1 MIITR
6 AAILLLLLL
15 TLLYAY
21 ELVESVMLKMKKPL
35 SAALLAVTLFMFCFA
50 SNCSEAFN
58 DKILDISPA
67 LLMSITV
74 ALMIV
79 GLFLLSRIEKWKASS
94 LTAMS
99 VKECVDS
106 LPTGICFYNENGLP
120 ILANTVMEH
129 ICRDVL
135 GVYLSDGRTLWS
147 AVTAKSELSEE
158 AGRSGHIVKLSDG
171 SVYSFTRYEAR
182 IEGKKYYELIA
193 SDMTSEYTLTQ
204 ELREK
209 QAHADSIN
217 RRLHDLNR
225 SIGEAIKERELLQIK
240 ISIHDGFG
248 KMLLLT
254 KRALLVE
261 GSVEQDELLRLWKR
275 NTMLLSNVQSEQTY
289 AQYADTFRHAEELGV
304 SVKISGGK
312 LPSAP
317 ELAELINEALT
328 VHVTNVLRHA
338 HGNTAFI
345 GGHTSEDE
353 YELRFT
359 NDGAQKKNIREK
371 GGLANLRRMVESRGG
386 TMEIR
391 NGGHFEMILRLPKNK
406 GDTDNGISRSDS

>member
-15 TLLYAY
+15 TLLFAY
-21 ELVESVMLKMKKPL
+21 EFTESVMLKMKKPL
-35 SAALLAVTLFMFCFA
+35 SAALLAVTLFMFCFS

-58 DKILDISPA
+58 DRILDISPA
-67 LLMSITV
+67 LLMSIAL
-74 ALMIV
+74 ALMAV

-106 LPTGICFYNENGLP
+106 LPTGICFCNENGLP
-120 ILANTVMEH
+120 ILVNTLMEQ

-135 GVYLSDGRTLWS
+135 GVYLSDGRALWS
-147 AVTAKSELSEE
+147 AVTEKNELSEE
-158 AGRSGHIVKLSDG
+158 LGRSGHIVKLTDG
-171 SVYSFTRYEAR
+171 RVYSFTRYEADIDGR
-182 IEGKKYYELIA
+182 KYYELIA

-204 ELREK
+204 ELRGK

-254 KRALLVE
+254 KRALLVD
-261 GSVEQDELLRLWKR
+261 GSVGQDELLCLWKR

-289 AQYADTFRHAEELGV
+289 AQYADTLRHAEELGV
-304 SVKISGGK
+304 NVKISGSR

-317 ELAELINEALT
+317 ELTELINEAIT
-328 VHVTNVLRHA
+328 VHATNVLRHA
-338 HGNTAFI
+338 RGSTAFI
-345 GGHTSEDE
+345 DVRTGKNEC
-353 YELRFT
+353 ELRFT
-359 NDGAQKKNIREK
+359 NDGAQKDNIREK
-371 GGLANLRRMVESRGG
+371 GGLANLRRIVESRGG

-391 NGGHFEMILRLPKNK
+391 SGGHFEMILRLPLGK